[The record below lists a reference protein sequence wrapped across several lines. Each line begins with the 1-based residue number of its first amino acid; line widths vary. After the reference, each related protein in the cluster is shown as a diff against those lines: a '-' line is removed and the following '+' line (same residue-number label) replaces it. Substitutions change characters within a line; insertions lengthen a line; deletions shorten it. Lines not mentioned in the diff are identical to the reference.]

1 LLQISENI
9 TYLIENK
16 ESGVKEAVLR
26 ISRPGYHTLAELRDE
41 LTWLK
46 EIKSYTPL
54 IVADPLQG
62 KDGLMSS

>member
-1 LLQISENI
+1 M
-9 TYLIENK
+9 
-16 ESGVKEAVLR
+16 KEAVLR